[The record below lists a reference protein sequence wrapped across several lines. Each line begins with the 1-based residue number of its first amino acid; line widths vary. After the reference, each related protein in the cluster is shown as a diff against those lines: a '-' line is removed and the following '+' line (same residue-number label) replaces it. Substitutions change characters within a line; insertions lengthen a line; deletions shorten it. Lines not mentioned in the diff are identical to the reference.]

1 MLAKEITAHWPGLKL
16 KEEIGHGAYG
26 RVYKVLNTECSPPME
41 EALKVISIPLAED
54 EGELGNTFYRSAAET
69 LAREATILSDL
80 SGNPYIVRYYDHAII
95 PRDSGVG
102 YDILIR
108 MELLTPFKRHVAE
121 HGLLRQDVIKVG
133 IDICRALELC
143 RKRGVIHRD
152 IKPENIFISDVGNY
166 KLGDFGVAVNADKT
180 LGGLS
185 KKGTYSYMAPE
196 VYKGADYGPSID
208 IYSLGM
214 ILYRLLNNDRD
225 AFVPS
230 AKDSVVTFDDTQQA
244 LSRRMRGDPLP
255 CPENERG
262 PLWDIVKKATA
273 PLSADRYSTPE
284 EMRAELE
291 MLVDKSDTALLRLP
305 GGGPELTPEP
315 VPKIASLSL
324 TPYRTK
330 LRVGEATA
338 LKASVTTISGSYGGA
353 VKWHSSD
360 PSVMSVTADGPQ
372 TATVTCIG
380 SGSCYITAEAE
391 GRSQECPFT
400 GLPEEK
406 PEPLPPKDAS
416 SSFVY
421 ESTSHLSRRFL
432 GWFWY
437 GWKGRQEDET
447 GAAVPPT
454 KNDVETNEK
463 QASQRKS
470 FATRKTTRVAVVV
483 MLVAAF
489 VMSVMF
495 LSDYGIVNLSNS
507 GIAEANSTKTGGV
520 MGDVGNTG
528 TISLDGTTSKND
540 VASVIFMDTLEG
552 APEDAAD
559 LSATGDGSVLCWT
572 DGNVQYIAGEGGV
585 VAGSSCK
592 NLFRGYKNLTSIYFK
607 GYFDTSNVTDM
618 SNMFCSCTSL
628 TSLNISGDLSDWDT
642 SSVTDMSGM
651 FRGCYS
657 LTSLNLSGWNTSNVT
672 NMVELFANCYV
683 LTTLDLSGW
692 DTSSVTDMCYMFSFC
707 SSLTNFNPD
716 WLDTSNADTRN
727 MYAGTKWE

>member
-1 MLAKEITAHWPGLKL
+1 MLAQEITAHWPGLKL

-305 GGGPELTPEP
+305 GGGPEPETGSRTATRYSTEPRVEQEQRGTASETQRLRPTPEGCGQKSQFAERSEEKTEEDASP
-315 VPKIASLSL
+315 IENDAEKQRPQGKKKVLLIAGVAVLLLSVALIAFSGSATGNTGGTRTVSEQSETDQISQIEESETNEISQTDEAEVVSLGLDYEKVELAEGESITL
-324 TPYRTK
+324 T
-330 LRVGEATA
+330 
-338 LKASVTTISGSYGGA
+338 ASVGMSEGDFSGT
-353 VKWHSSD
+353 VQWTSSD
-360 PSVMSVTADGPQ
+360 TSVVQVESTGML
-372 TATVTCIG
+372 TATVTCLRQG
-380 SGSCYITAEAE
+380 DCYVTATAGGYSKSCDFSCTAAEQDETAESA
-391 GRSQECPFT
+391 
-400 GLPEEK
+400 
-406 PEPLPPKDAS
+406 
-416 SSFVY
+416 
-421 ESTSHLSRRFL
+421 
-432 GWFWY
+432 
-437 GWKGRQEDET
+437 
-447 GAAVPPT
+447 
-454 KNDVETNEK
+454 
-463 QASQRKS
+463 
-470 FATRKTTRVAVVV
+470 
-483 MLVAAF
+483 
-489 VMSVMF
+489 
-495 LSDYGIVNLSNS
+495 
-507 GIAEANSTKTGGV
+507 
-520 MGDVGNTG
+520 
-528 TISLDGTTSKND
+528 
-540 VASVIFMDTLEG
+540 
-552 APEDAAD
+552 
-559 LSATGDGSVLCWT
+559 SATGDDEVGEISAYAKSDIILQGDSVKCVLEAGGWLLEYASGAEWYSEDESIATIDEDGYVTGISPGTAKLGVNYEGSNATFDVLVVEV
-572 DGNVQYIAGEGGV
+572 DGSSTASITSDYDLIGLQSYTESTVTLTFGGV
-585 VAGSSCK
+585 EKFGATVYAS
-592 NLFRGYKNLTSIYFK
+592 NLYLLTQF
-607 GYFDTSNVTDM
+607 
-618 SNMFCSCTSL
+618 
-628 TSLNISGDLSDWDT
+628 GDLDGYT
-642 SSVTDMSGM
+642 VPLTISSYGVDEGEYWVTVLLYDMDDRSHILAAK
-651 FRGCYS
+651 RIQVDV
-657 LTSLNLSGWNTSNVT
+657 N
-672 NMVELFANCYV
+672 
-683 LTTLDLSGW
+683 
-692 DTSSVTDMCYMFSFC
+692 
-707 SSLTNFNPD
+707 
-716 WLDTSNADTRN
+716 
-727 MYAGTKWE
+727 